1 MPGHIPWKQVE
12 LRLRCNRT
20 IWISTTR
27 PDGRPHS
34 VPVWFWWD
42 GRYIYFP
49 AAKDSQK
56 MQNLAH
62 QAWTVVHLSDGENAV
77 LMIGEAALVT
87 DIDER
92 EKVDTSYREK
102 YVDPLTGTPATVLDP
117 HNLLYRVAIKNATA
131 WMSSNAA
138 TRTDWQFDN

>member
-20 IWISTTR
+20 IWISSTR

-56 MQNLAH
+56 MQNFAH
-62 QAWTVVHLSDGENAV
+62 QARRPKDYRAHPSGFWEKFVGHWFQHTPGGLSAPK
-77 LMIGEAALVT
+77 L
-87 DIDER
+87 
-92 EKVDTSYREK
+92 
-102 YVDPLTGTPATVLDP
+102 
-117 HNLLYRVAIKNATA
+117 
-131 WMSSNAA
+131 
-138 TRTDWQFDN
+138 